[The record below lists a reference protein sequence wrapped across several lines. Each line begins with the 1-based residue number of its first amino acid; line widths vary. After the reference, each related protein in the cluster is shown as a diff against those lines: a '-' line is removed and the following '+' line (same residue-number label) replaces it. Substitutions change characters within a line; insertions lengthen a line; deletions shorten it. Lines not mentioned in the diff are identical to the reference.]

1 MNSESQ
7 HIDDAFGNGE
17 MSVHGTSASGL
28 REKELPEVTLRAPET
43 DDIDMLY
50 LWENDSRQWVS
61 TLAPYHVSRR
71 HIADY
76 VRDFD
81 GNIAQWQLKLVVEA
95 GDEAVGAVDLY
106 DADLRCG
113 RSFVGIYIDS
123 SRRGKG
129 YGTAALR
136 QLTEYAFDVLG
147 LRQLAAMVAVDNEVS
162 LRMFA
167 GSGFVESGCLRSWL
181 RRGQLFVDARL
192 MQLQAS
198 ERQF

>member
-1 MNSESQ
+1 M
-7 HIDDAFGNGE
+7 DDAFGNGE

-28 REKELPEVTLRAPET
+28 REKELPAVTLRAPET

-61 TLAPYHVSRR
+61 TLAPYPVSRR
-71 HIADY
+71 RIADY

-95 GDEAVGAVDLY
+95 GGEAVGAVDLY

-192 MQLQAS
+192 MQLLAS

>member
-28 REKELPEVTLRAPET
+28 REKELPAVTLRAPET

-61 TLAPYHVSRR
+61 TLAPYPVSRR
-71 HIADY
+71 RIADY

-95 GDEAVGAVDLY
+95 DGEAVGSVDLY

-113 RSFVGIYIDS
+113 QAFVGIYIDS
-123 SRRGKG
+123 AHRGQA
-129 YGTAALR
+129 YGSAALR
-136 QLTEYAFDVLG
+136 QLVSYAFDVLG
-147 LRQLAAMVAVDNEVS
+147 LRQLAALVAFDNEAS

-167 GSGFVESGCLRSWL
+167 EAGFTQSGCLRSWI
-181 RRGQLFVDARL
+181 RRGQNFVDAKL
-192 MQLQAS
+192 MQCMAS
-198 ERQF
+198 ERQP

>member
-28 REKELPEVTLRAPET
+28 REKELPAVTLRAPET

-95 GDEAVGAVDLY
+95 GGEAVGAVDLY

-198 ERQF
+198 DRQF

>member
-28 REKELPEVTLRAPET
+28 REKDLPEVTLRAPET

-95 GDEAVGAVDLY
+95 GGEALGAVDLY

>member
-1 MNSESQ
+1 MDKTFSPKTGATPSGQ
-7 HIDDAFGNGE
+7 SARHGE
-17 MSVHGTSASGL
+17 I
-28 REKELPEVTLRAPET
+28 ELPEVTLRAPET

-95 GDEAVGAVDLY
+95 GGEAVGAVDLY

-147 LRQLAAMVAVDNEVS
+147 LRQLAAMVAVDNEAS